1 MHHEGEGQ
9 RRDRPMAK
17 KAELDLNKWLKEDLG
32 FTDEEVKE
40 LAPKFE
46 TRKDKISEGYL
57 RQSDYS
63 KAISEAQQLQT
74 ALAAKDAQ
82 LNAEMVEWS
91 AIKGQDEDAAAKLR
105 TELEQTQ
112 LEKFGIEQKLR
123 TLAEQHG
130 VDVNTLIPEKKTPVE
145 PPAKPTPAF
154 DESKFVG
161 RDQFG
166 AVTDYLLTVPAEL
179 AAIAQEH
186 FDLTGERLDTR
197 PLITELKARV
207 SKKQPA
213 DLRTIWE
220 EKNGIPEKR
229 TAAATAA
236 HAKEISEA
244 EARGRESARSEAQIP
259 GASAPGTHAPVFLGG
274 HESKLQ
280 RTQPGTNTR
289 GFAES
294 LRSRKYA
301 GGAAPGKT

>member
-1 MHHEGEGQ
+1 
-9 RRDRPMAK
+9 MAK
-17 KAELDLNKWLKEDLG
+17 KAELDLTKWLKEDLG
-32 FTDEEVKE
+32 FSDEEVKE

-46 TRKDKISEGYL
+46 TRKGKIEEGYL

-63 KAISEAQQLQT
+63 KVIAEAQKLQT
-74 ALAAKDAQ
+74 ELAAKNEQ

-91 AIKGQDEDAAAKLR
+91 AIKGSDESAALKLR
-105 TELEQTQ
+105 TELEATQ
-112 LEKFGIEQKLR
+112 LEKFAIEQKLR
-123 TLAEQHG
+123 TLAEEHG
-130 VDVNTLIPEKKTPVE
+130 VDPTTLI
-145 PPAKPTPAF
+145 AKPTPEPVKPEVPKF

-186 FDLTGERLDTR
+186 FDLTGVRLDTR
-197 PLITELKARV
+197 PLIAELKARV

-213 DLRTIWE
+213 DLRQIWE

-236 HAKEISEA
+236 HDKEIADA
-244 EARGRESARSEAQIP
+244 EARGREAARSEAQIP
-259 GASAPGTHAPVFLGG
+259 GASAPGTHAPVFMGS

-280 RTQPGTNTR
+280 RPQPGTNTR
-289 GFAES
+289 GFADA

-301 GGAAPGKT
+301 GGAAPVQK